1 MTLDTPLSQNG
12 KTAGYYTRIVRPKEV
27 TTDQCLAFAKDFH
40 TKALNKEATEELTA
54 YLEPDEKSD
63 NTTYQTVNIHSD
75 ITHIQWGDMKPSVI
89 GDVEWI

>member
-1 MTLDTPLSQNG
+1 M
-12 KTAGYYTRIVRPKEV
+12 
-27 TTDQCLAFAKDFH
+27 
-40 TKALNKEATEELTA
+40 NKEATEELTA

-89 GDVEWI
+89 GDVEWDIKESNTVYTSILAKYKVSCTDEEGAESIL